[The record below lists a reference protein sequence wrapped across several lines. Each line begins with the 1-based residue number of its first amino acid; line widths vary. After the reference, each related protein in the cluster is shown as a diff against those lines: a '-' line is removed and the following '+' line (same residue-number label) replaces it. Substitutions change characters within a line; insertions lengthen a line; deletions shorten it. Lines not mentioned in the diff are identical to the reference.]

1 MGLPKMEP
9 VLKRDE
15 FCPGHLWLAWDLWGS
30 KENNTS
36 PSICRIL
43 IPRETKKYA
52 AASSEQW
59 QYHGIVW
66 RLVFNFDWSIRLWN
80 TATSPP
86 LPPLVQL
93 QSTTCNPY
101 FPQIPKPDSK
111 FHDTNISCWSPP
123 PHLPTPTPTPPKM
136 SCMHGLIFG
145 NNVVMFHAN
154 CGQSPITWYFQQQSL
169 CTQFWAARFDAL
181 DCAKSLLLCLCFCP
195 PPLPHY
201 PHSGLLPLCN
211 NQPLFLCFH

>member
-1 MGLPKMEP
+1 MGSWIVSNGWQLFHFIIFLCWFTAILHLQLWILDHIYRHKVRFSSWLCYIYMHMTGLPKMEP

-80 TATSPP
+80 TAT
-86 LPPLVQL
+86 
-93 QSTTCNPY
+93 
-101 FPQIPKPDSK
+101 
-111 FHDTNISCWSPP
+111 PP
-123 PHLPTPTPTPPKM
+123 PPPPATVHNLRPLLPTDPK
-136 SCMHGLIFG
+136 
-145 NNVVMFHAN
+145 A
-154 CGQSPITWYFQQQSL
+154 W
-169 CTQFWAARFDAL
+169 
-181 DCAKSLLLCLCFCP
+181 
-195 PPLPHY
+195 
-201 PHSGLLPLCN
+201 
-211 NQPLFLCFH
+211 